1 MPKRITSIGLVL
13 IMAFAMAAPIMHI
26 DCDMPCCEVK
36 VKSCC
41 EKAKTGEASNKS
53 AIRKQ
58 KCDHNQFVP
67 IVSGP
72 KTERKSAQVD
82 MDKPICAM
90 KTDAPKCQLS
100 EKTAFQSQP
109 SDSQAKFSVPLRL

>member
-1 MPKRITSIGLVL
+1 MLKRTISIGLLL
-13 IMAFAMAAPIMHI
+13 IMAFSMAAPMLHI
-26 DCDMPCCEVK
+26 NCDMPCCEVK
-36 VKSCC
+36 ATSCC
-41 EKAKTGEASNKS
+41 EKAKTGDASNKS

-58 KCDHNQFVP
+58 KCDHNQFIP

-82 MDKPICAM
+82 MDKPIYSM
-90 KTDAPKCQLS
+90 KTDSPKCQFS

-109 SDSQAKFSVPLRL
+109 SDSQAKFSLPLRL